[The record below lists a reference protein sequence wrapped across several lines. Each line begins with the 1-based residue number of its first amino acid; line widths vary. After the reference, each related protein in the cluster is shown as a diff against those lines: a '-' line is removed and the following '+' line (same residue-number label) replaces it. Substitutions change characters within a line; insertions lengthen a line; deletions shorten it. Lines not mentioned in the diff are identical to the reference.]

1 MTKSLLLYDL
11 AELPKG
17 MQLED
22 VIKQYKEQNII
33 LTDSFNSNGKNSI
46 NSKVITV
53 EVTEDEIEEEVNK
66 RVSAKIKQFSN
77 SINEQLNKR
86 GSVFATEF
94 HIIMDLAEKEFIN
107 KK

>member
-33 LTDSFNSNGKNSI
+33 LTDSFNSNGRNPI
-46 NSKVITV
+46 NSKVITI
-53 EVTEDEIEEEVNK
+53 EVSDDEIEKEVNK
-66 RVSAKIKQFSN
+66 RVSAKIEQFCN
-77 SINEQLNKR
+77 AMGEQMKKKESIVLDELRLIVNI
-86 GSVFATEF
+86 V
-94 HIIMDLAEKEFIN
+94 EKELIN